1 MSLTQQVTALI
12 QPGTPNL
19 IIDSFQTTQTVTADP
34 PAPSSDGSTLGFA
47 NETEAIGGERDLFAE
62 LTSGV
67 GTVELAVNAFNL
79 LPVMQF
85 NTSSGVNGRAV
96 VTWDGD
102 DNDASPTPAM
112 A

>member
-1 MSLTQQVTALI
+1 M
-12 QPGTPNL
+12 
-19 IIDSFQTTQTVTADP
+19 
-34 PAPSSDGSTLGFA
+34 
-47 NETEAIGGERDLFAE
+47 
-62 LTSGV
+62 

-112 A
+112 GLNGRDLTQGGLNTGIALQLGIDSAVPARR